1 MLTKFSSP
9 VKYCI
14 FLNSFPTIIHS
25 PKTTKLTMKKIIL
38 TTLLL
43 SLAITGCQKQQA
55 EDTKSNDSVT
65 TQFEKSDAVIG
76 KYLDQLDDPNTAQ
89 DTRIQILCKD
99 YPQEYKTNYMPAL
112 LKLSPTDYTEEKLLK
127 DLEIALDYYKDNFK
141 IECPN

>member
-1 MLTKFSSP
+1 MQ
-9 VKYCI
+9 
-14 FLNSFPTIIHS
+14 
-25 PKTTKLTMKKIIL
+25 KIIL
-38 TTLLL
+38 STLLL

-55 EDTKSNDSVT
+55 EDTK

-112 LKLSPTDYTEEKLLK
+112 LKLSPADYTEEKLLK
-127 DLEIALDYYKDNFK
+127 DLEIALNYYKDNFK